1 MDKSAKEFLMFDY
14 ELPGG
19 DIVEVNAKITPGLPE
34 RKPDLNH
41 PGDPA
46 EDPVV
51 EITDC
56 FLRDSRKNNPD
67 LPIDLDGLYI
77 RETDTSGQHMH
88 FTHIN
93 NELEEMAWEKKH
105 IND

>member
-1 MDKSAKEFLMFDY
+1 MFRSAVIGNPISFDY

-19 DIVEVNAKITPGLPE
+19 DMIEVNALVIPGRPA
-34 RKPDLNH
+34 RPPDLNH

-46 EDPVV
+46 EDPVI

-67 LPIDLDGLYI
+67 LPIDLSDLYLRQNDKTFKHI
-77 RETDTSGQHMH
+77 ITDM
-88 FTHIN
+88 
-93 NELEEMAWEKKH
+93 EEVAWETL
-105 IND
+105 ND